1 VDAKVEVR
9 DEAGVVG
16 ENTRSGRALKPACC
30 VLRSCAGKSYFCA
43 VELALQ
49 VIGGKWKPII
59 LWHLR
64 DVERLRFGELKRQM
78 PNVTQ
83 KMLTQ
88 QLRELEADGLLLR
101 TVYPQVPPRVEY
113 ALTELGRSVLPVLA
127 QLSSWGALFEAKHLE
142 AGVVDP
148 GAAGQET
155 GRTP

>member
-1 VDAKVEVR
+1 MDVKVETSEGTKHTAEDV
-9 DEAGVVG
+9 A
-16 ENTRSGRALKPACC
+16 ENACSGRAAKPACC
-30 VLRSCAGKSYFCA
+30 TLRSCAGKSYFCA

-64 DVERLRFGELKRQM
+64 DVARLRFGELKRQM

-88 QLRELEADGLLLR
+88 QLRELESDGLLLR
-101 TVYPQVPPRVEY
+101 TVYPQVPPKVEY

-127 QLSSWGALFEAKHLE
+127 QLSSWGALFEAKHQQ
-142 AGVVDP
+142 
-148 GAAGQET
+148 AAGSAQGGTE
-155 GRTP
+155 RP